1 VTSWLSRTGW
11 EKRPRFQISELLQ
24 INSHFL
30 LAEFQAVFSLQQEER
45 DEHDRSGLE
54 LLKKSEGF
62 RDHTYQDVAGFQ
74 TIGFGHRLLPD
85 ENYPGEISLA
95 LGEAI
100 LAKDV
105 RNAETAIQRLV
116 KVPLTQ
122 GQFDALVDFVFN
134 LGAGRLA
141 GSTLLKYLNSGK
153 YDAAAWQLLAWSPRR
168 QSAVGRPQGAPRGR
182 VSSLG
187 TNHNPK
193 GRGSLTPAASEAWL
207 ANSD

>member
-1 VTSWLSRTGW
+1 MNMS
-11 EKRPRFQISELLQ
+11 
-24 INSHFL
+24 
-30 LAEFQAVFSLQQEER
+30 
-45 DEHDRSGLE
+45 RSGLE

-62 RDHTYQDVAGFQ
+62 RDRTYQDVAGFQ

-85 ENYPGEISLA
+85 ENYPGGISLA

-153 YDAAAWQLLAWSPRR
+153 YDAAAWQLLAWDHAGSQQLAGLKARR
-168 QSAVGRPQGAPRGR
+168 EAEFHLWGPITTLKGA
-182 VSSLG
+182 
-187 TNHNPK
+187 
-193 GRGSLTPAASEAWL
+193 AA
-207 ANSD
+207 